1 MCGLKCLCRL
11 LFITI
16 LFKFISYLI
25 FTLCNIYFCNL
36 NPCVGSWVSVVWE
49 NWEAVHARKGFRD
62 MLKSQMWR
70 NSCFGEFLLVDT
82 YFILYCFLD
91 EYKCQETHFCKLGLF
106 FLFVCLFACL
116 LHMTLKTKAWNITYL
131 IFKYPNIIYQESKY

>member
-25 FTLCNIYFCNL
+25 FTLCNICFCDL
-36 NPCVGSWVSVVWE
+36 NPCVGSWVFVVWE
-49 NWEAVHARKGFRD
+49 NGEAVHVRKGFRD
-62 MLKSQMWR
+62 MLKSQMWG

-106 FLFVCLFACL
+106 FFVCLFVCLSAS
-116 LHMTLKTKAWNITYL
+116 HDA
-131 IFKYPNIIYQESKY
+131 